1 VLALSVLLEP
11 LNQLQ
16 ETPHRAHLAQLAR
29 IKHPQ
34 VRHLVRLVQSAFIK
48 LLRVNLHALQQPTLV
63 QLARKQ

>member
-1 VLALSVLLEP
+1 MLVLSVLLEP

-48 LLRVNLHALQQPTLV
+48 LLRVNLPVLQQPTLAALV
-63 QLARKQ
+63 REQ